1 MRSRPSL
8 TVRRRVA
15 APASAA
21 WDALADTTQWPRWG
35 PSVRG
40 VECEED
46 TVRPGLTGWVRT
58 PVGVRLPFTI
68 TTVEPGRAWSWQI
81 GPVPATE
88 HHVASE
94 GDASCTVS
102 MAVPWWAAPYALV
115 CRVALR
121 RLERLVV

>member
-1 MRSRPSL
+1 MSSPQL
-8 TVRRRVA
+8 AVRRRMA

-21 WDALADTTQWPRWG
+21 WDALADTTLWARWG
-35 PSVRG
+35 PSVRA
-40 VECEED
+40 VDCAEAV
-46 TVRPGLTGWVRT
+46 VRPGLTGRVRT
-58 PVGVRLPFTI
+58 SVGVRLPFTI
-68 TTVEPGRAWSWQI
+68 TTVEPGRAWSWRI

-88 HHVASE
+88 HHVAPE

-102 MAVPWWAAPYALV
+102 MTVPWWAAPYALV